1 MKNNRYTFMVSIF
14 VLFGSL
20 TLLLSLFLISNFYL
34 RGLEQSY
41 KMLEEKNFEIT
52 NNLSNTIMESLKSIV
67 GQLNVLS
74 KITDNTNIIS
84 NEAIIEKVMWEQL
97 KSNENIASVFLADEY
112 GNFLQTR
119 REPTFAYRSIN
130 KIDKRDLDCWYY
142 KNENY
147 LTTSIVINNSTYDPR
162 KRDWYKSVESSKIY
176 WSEPYIFDSTKE
188 PGITISVGDFNE
200 YNQKIKVAAADF
212 TLNKISKLLETKA
225 NILNGK
231 LILFNQSKGVIA
243 TSFNINLKTKDDK
256 LLNLD
261 NMESSL
267 YSNIFEKIEKN
278 LLTGELKDKDNKEYI
293 YFISKLEKNSG
304 QNWYI
309 ASYVEKDIVTADIK
323 NTLINSVII
332 SFFIILIIYFPIH
345 YILQRFVTK
354 PINELEILTNE
365 IAQNKYDN
373 VKPVKTII
381 YEFHKLSTS
390 IVSMSKSIQKYE
402 KEQTNLIDSFIKILA
417 EAIDSKSPYTGGH
430 CKRVPELAISLAK
443 VASEST
449 NEKLAEF
456 NFSTQEQWR
465 EFKIAAWLHDC
476 GKIVMPEYVVD
487 KATKLE
493 TIYNR
498 IHEIRTRFEVLYRD
512 ATIEYY
518 EQLLQSPQ
526 NKTQLEEELK
536 QKYKK
541 LTLDFEFIANCN
553 VGGEFMEQSSIDRLE
568 EIAKITWLRNF
579 DNRLG
584 LSHEEL
590 RRMENK
596 EDFVPVIENLL
607 QDKTE
612 QIIYRFRKIDLDEY
626 KRFGFKMDVP
636 KYERNLGEFYN
647 LSIKKGTLT
656 NEERFKINE
665 HIIITIKMLENIPFT
680 KNLKN
685 VPEYAGSHHETMI
698 GTGYPR
704 KLVKAEISIPARI
717 MAIADIFEALTAADR
732 PYKKAKTLSESIK
745 IMSFMRDDEHIDS
758 DLFEIFLTSGVYKE
772 YAKNFLLDEQIDEVD
787 ISKYLTNKKS

>member
-20 TLLLSLFLISNFYL
+20 TLFLSLFLISNFYL

-553 VGGEFMEQSSIDRLE
+553 VGGEFMEQSTIDRLE

-656 NEERFKINE
+656 KEERFKINE

-745 IMSFMRDDEHIDS
+745 IMSFMRDDEHIDN